1 MGVGV
6 VIRDSIG
13 DFFTGFFKR
22 APILLDSKMAE
33 AYALNWGIQVALEAS
48 FRDLHL
54 EGNCLTVSIFNK
66 IGEAYSYA
74 CSLVYDAKKY
84 FKCCQD

>member
-1 MGVGV
+1 MRPCSLTRIMGVGV

-33 AYALNWGIQVALEAS
+33 AYALNWG
-48 FRDLHL
+48 
-54 EGNCLTVSIFNK
+54 
-66 IGEAYSYA
+66 
-74 CSLVYDAKKY
+74 
-84 FKCCQD
+84 FK